1 MDRVGLIDAVVQFV
15 GKLLKEELDSKLY
28 FHDQNHTI
36 NVVNAVIEIGE
47 KTNLLAEELLIV
59 EVAAWFHDVGYIK
72 QYKEHE
78 KVSIR
83 IAQQFLKE
91 LRMNNAFI
99 DNVASC
105 ISATEYP
112 QSPKNKMEMVLCDA
126 DFYHL
131 AQQDYYKFER
141 ALRLEWE
148 KSLNIVYQ
156 EQEWN
161 QMNLNMLTSHKYFTA
176 YGREKLQ
183 PLKDKNIQKLLQ
195 KMHR

>member
-1 MDRVGLIDAVVQFV
+1 MDSVGLIEAVAQFV

-28 FHDQNHTI
+28 FHNQNHTM
-36 NVVNAVIEIGE
+36 NVVNAVRKIGE
-47 KTNLLAEELLIV
+47 NTNLTAEELLIV

-72 QYKEHE
+72 QYKGHE
-78 KVSIR
+78 QVSIK

-91 LRMNNAFI
+91 LRMDSAFI
-99 DNVASC
+99 NNVVSC

-131 AQQDYYKFER
+131 AQQDYNKFES

-148 KSLNIVYQ
+148 ELLNIVYQ

-161 QMNLNMLTSHKYFTA
+161 QMNLRMLMSHDYFTI
-176 YGREKLQ
+176 YGKEKLQ
-183 PLKDKNIQKLLQ
+183 PLKDNNIQKLL
-195 KMHR
+195 KKWHG